1 MHPATP
7 CLIVDSQVVQNNLK
21 RMQGYAD
28 QHGLRLRP
36 HTKTHKSIHVG
47 RLQMELGAKGLTV
60 AKAGE
65 AAVMSNASSDIL
77 MAYPPVGPERAEM
90 LAELARRIQLTVA
103 LDSEFAVD
111 QLQQAVDR
119 LGVTIGVLVDFDL
132 GYARTGVQSA
142 EASVALAEYVE
153 RASGLRLDGMM
164 LYAGHISGSPESQR
178 EQMAKVEGQ
187 VDELLTAW
195 DAKGLCRDIIS
206 SGSTPSAM
214 ASHLVPAVNEIRPG
228 TYVYNDMN
236 IVRGGYATLDDCA
249 ARIEATVIS
258 TAVKDQVVVD
268 AGSKTLTS
276 DLCGPAP
283 DSGHGYLV
291 DYPEARI
298 FRLTEEHAQVDVS
311 QCERRPQIGERVSI
325 IPNHIC
331 VCVNMQTSFWWSEP
345 GEEMRLMPVDSRGL
359 LV

>member
-7 CLIVDSQVVQNNLK
+7 CLIVDSQVVHKNLK
-21 RMQGYAD
+21 RMQAYAD
-28 QHGLRLRP
+28 KHNLSLRP

-47 RLQMELGAKGLTV
+47 RLQMEAGGKGLSV

-65 AAVMSNASSDIL
+65 AAVMSNASSDIM
-77 MAYPPVGPERAEM
+77 MAYPPVSPERSEI
-90 LAELARRIQLTVA
+90 LAELAKRIQVSVG

-111 QLQQAVDR
+111 QLQQKVDR
-119 LGVTIGVLVDFDL
+119 LGATIGVLVDFDL
-132 GYARTGVQSA
+132 GYGRTGVQSA
-142 EASVALAEYVE
+142 EAAVTLAEYVD
-153 RASGLRLDGMM
+153 RASGLRLDGIM
-164 LYAGHISGSPESQR
+164 LYTGHIGGSAESQR
-178 EQMAKVEGQ
+178 QQMAQTEGQ
-187 VDELLTAW
+187 LDDLLTVW
-195 DAKGLCRDIIS
+195 DAKGLCRDTIS

-214 ASHLVPAVNEIRPG
+214 ASHWVPAVNEIRPG

-236 IVRGGYATLDDCA
+236 IVCGGYATLEDCA

-258 TAVKDQVVVD
+258 TAVKEQVVVD

-283 DSGHGYLV
+283 DSGHGHLV

-345 GEEMRLMPVDSRGL
+345 GEELRLMPVDSRGL